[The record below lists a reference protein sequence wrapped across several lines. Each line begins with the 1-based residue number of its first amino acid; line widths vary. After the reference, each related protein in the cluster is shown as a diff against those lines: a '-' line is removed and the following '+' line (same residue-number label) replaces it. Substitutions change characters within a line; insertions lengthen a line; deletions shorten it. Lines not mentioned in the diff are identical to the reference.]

1 MDQTTTLLEKL
12 SEASWRAVPQKAY
25 KVAKSLQSR
34 HGPVESFLGDMS
46 KDEADAMTMFMST
59 QTTRDKPILHEKMA
73 QTLVAIDQLLKEAE
87 IDLGLPDMDIA
98 LGMVKGALPL
108 SQDQIIQNLH
118 EGRIDQHGA
127 STAADNLVAYDK
139 VHGGNYP
146 GAPMPGPHGN
156 SPLLTGAAE
165 LSGYLPGGQL
175 SWSVPGVPK
184 HLQGML
190 AGGLLGAGAGYGLG
204 WLGSS
209 VLPAKWNKK
218 RLPRTLAAVGGLI
231 GAAPG
236 LVGMGVNLASGKG
249 VLNDSAFDVGPI
261 PKAAGAEPKSRFSS
275 SIRNLNTGISPIL
288 IESIKQ
294 AFSEAG
300 YGTGY
305 DIDLSPTP
313 ISMDALNH
321 SLFNDP
327 RVSSSLP
334 LPLRAATSGVVE
346 TAWNARG
353 QGPRFVTPA
362 DMAYIAAGM
371 GSGYVSGAIV
381 GKTLGILTGMPE
393 ETQDKLKQVGLWS
406 GVVAN
411 VVPLLFRN

>member
-1 MDQTTTLLEKL
+1 MDQTYTLLEKL

-73 QTLVAIDQLLKEAE
+73 QTLYSIGEYLKQAD
-87 IDLGLPDMDIA
+87 IDLGLPTTPA
-98 LGMVKGALPL
+98 VYKT
-108 SQDQIIQNLH
+108 
-118 EGRIDQHGA
+118 GRAVGKSI
-127 STAADNLVAYDK
+127 STARECIKRASVVAPTDT
-139 VHGGNYP
+139 
-146 GAPMPGPHGN
+146 PHGN